1 MEKSA
6 EIRMSDGIDIYRD
19 TWPEVTQWCCN
30 CQMSFALTRSKDTVQ
45 CLFIIFIFF
54 FCCLVLSL
62 WY

>member
-6 EIRMSDGIDIYRD
+6 EIRMSDGIDIYID

-45 CLFIIFIFF
+45 CLFIIFIIFF
-54 FCCLVLSL
+54 FLIA
-62 WY
+62 